1 MAEEMGLF
9 RVIPEEERELR
20 AQLERLSPKD
30 HGPVFG
36 PCYKLPRHTL
46 QKAKDELNE
55 QEEKRAEAVRALQE
69 MVQEQAATGQELAVA
84 VAERVRDWASA
95 SFLRFIRARKFDVG
109 RAYELLQGYVQFRL
123 QYPELFQNLNPEA
136 VRCTIE
142 AGYPGVLSSRDKE
155 GRVVLLFNIE
165 NWDSEEITFD
175 EILQAY
181 CFILEKLL
189 ENEETQIN
197 GFCIVENFRGFSL
210 QQAAG
215 LRTTDLKKMVDM
227 LQGSF
232 PARFKAIHFIHQ
244 PWYFATTYNLV
255 KPLLKS
261 KLLQRVFVHGEDL
274 SSFFQDIDKDILPE
288 DFGGTLP
295 KYDGSAVAE
304 QLFGPRA
311 SEENTVL

>member
-1 MAEEMGLF
+1 MAEETGFF
-9 RVIPEEERELR
+9 RVVSEEEQELR
-20 AQLERLSPKD
+20 AQLARLSTKD

-36 PCYKLPRHTL
+36 PCNQLPRHTL

-55 QEEKRAEAVRALQE
+55 LEEKRAEAVQELREVVRA
-69 MVQEQAATGQELAVA
+69 QAESGQALALAVA
-84 VAERVRDWASA
+84 DKVQDQDSA
-95 SFLRFIRARKFDVG
+95 FLLRFIRARKFDIG

-123 QYPELFQNLNPEA
+123 QNPELFYNLSSEA

-155 GRVVLLFNIE
+155 GRVVLIFKIE
-165 NWDSEEITFD
+165 NWDSEEITFQ

-197 GFCIVENFRGFSL
+197 GFCIVENFQGFTL

-215 LRTTDLKKMVDM
+215 LRTSDLKKMVDM

-255 KPLLKS
+255 KPLLKN
-261 KLLQRVFVHGEDL
+261 KLLQRVFVHGDDL
-274 SSFFQDIDKDILPE
+274 SGFFQDIDKDILPE

-295 KYDGSAVAE
+295 AYNGIMVAE
-304 QLFGPRA
+304 QLFGPRSSVESTA
-311 SEENTVL
+311 L